1 MAARL
6 TDAQKKKIVADYVE
20 TGSYAA
26 AGRMNGVS
34 DKTVKAVVND
44 DPETPR
50 ISEQKKKQNTLDML
64 KYMDDRRKK
73 AQNVMDV
80 YLEALSDPEKIKSA
94 SLSQIATAF
103 GIIIDKFVKNTNAT
117 SNLDKL
123 DEILSSIGT
132 MADIAI
138 NPIPNRDITDYEE

>member
-34 DKTVKAVVND
+34 DKTVKAVVNN

-50 ISEQKKKQNTLDML
+50 ISEQKRSRTHWTCSNIWMTGGRKL
-64 KYMDDRRKK
+64 KM
-73 AQNVMDV
+73 
-80 YLEALSDPEKIKSA
+80 
-94 SLSQIATAF
+94 
-103 GIIIDKFVKNTNAT
+103 
-117 SNLDKL
+117 
-123 DEILSSIGT
+123 
-132 MADIAI
+132 
-138 NPIPNRDITDYEE
+138 

>member
-1 MAARL
+1 
-6 TDAQKKKIVADYVE
+6 
-20 TGSYAA
+20 
-26 AGRMNGVS
+26 
-34 DKTVKAVVND
+34 
-44 DPETPR
+44 
-50 ISEQKKKQNTLDML
+50 
-64 KYMDDRRKK
+64 
-73 AQNVMDV
+73 MDV

-138 NPIPNRDITDYEE
+138 NPVPNRDITDYEE